1 LAPASSLPDVIV
13 RARAPG
19 KVVILGEYV
28 VLSGAPAL
36 VMAVERCARAS
47 LAESPDGRVHVETL
61 LGHTDR
67 TSGAAGAPTGIALI
81 DKVGAAAGAAPPPW
95 RGTLDSGE
103 LFLGGTKLGLG
114 SSAAALCA
122 WAGAWAAYCR
132 AHGVPVPPP
141 TAPGLIALHRDLQ
154 KGAGSG
160 IDVAASFTG
169 GMVRYAIDPER
180 MPQIGSVRM
189 PNGVGFAGIFAGS
202 SASTPGLV
210 ARYEAWL
217 TRDPASRFLTRT
229 LGGVAQA
236 GCQAANDGDTAGFLA
251 AVAEYGNGLEALG
264 QAMGVDLVT
273 AEHRRVGLEARKLG
287 VVYKISGAGGGD
299 LGLALSSQPEN
310 LAAFTARVADLGFQ
324 VVELTMDRQGLVVEE
339 PSE

>member
-1 LAPASSLPDVIV
+1 MIV

-36 VMAVERCARAS
+36 VMAVERHARAS
-47 LAESPDGRVHVETL
+47 LEASGDGRVHVETR
-61 LGHTDR
+61 LGRIGR
-67 TSGAAGAPTGIALI
+67 TSGPAGAPTGIDLI
-81 DKVGAAAGAAPPPW
+81 DRVCAAVRAPPPPW
-95 RGTLDSGE
+95 RASLDSGE
-103 LFLGGTKLGLG
+103 LFHRGTKLGLG

-122 WAGAWAAYCR
+122 WAGAWTAYCR
-132 AHGVPVPPP
+132 ANGVPTPPP
-141 TAPGLIALHRDLQ
+141 TAPGLIALHRELQ
-154 KGAGSG
+154 KGVGSG

-169 GMVRYAIDPER
+169 GMVRYAIDSER

-189 PNGVGFAGIFAGS
+189 PNGVGFAGIFAGA

-210 ARYEAWL
+210 ARYEAWVKG
-217 TRDPASRFLTRT
+217 DPPASSLLTRT
-229 LGGVAQA
+229 LRGVAQA
-236 GCQAANDGDTAGFLA
+236 GCQAASDGDAAGFLT

-264 QAMGVDLVT
+264 RAMGVDLVT
-273 AEHRRVGLEARKLG
+273 AEHRRIGLEARKLG

-310 LAAFTARVADLGFQ
+310 LAAFAARVADLGFQ
-324 VVELTMDRQGLVVEE
+324 VVELTIDRQGLVVEE

>member
-1 LAPASSLPDVIV
+1 MIV

-19 KVVILGEYV
+19 KVVILGEYI

-36 VMAVERCARAS
+36 VMAVARYARAS
-47 LAESPDGRVHVETL
+47 LEASGDGRVHVETRL
-61 LGHTDR
+61 AQVERASTD
-67 TSGAAGAPTGIALI
+67 AGAPTGVELI
-81 DKVGAAAGAAPPPW
+81 DRACAAARGAPPPW
-95 RGTLDSGE
+95 RGALDSGA
-103 LFLGGTKLGLG
+103 FFHGGLKLGLG

-132 AHGVPVPPP
+132 AHGVPVPGP
-141 TAPGLIALHRDLQ
+141 TAAGLIALHRELQ

-169 GMVRYAIDPER
+169 GMVRYAIDSER
-180 MPQIGSVRM
+180 APQIGSVRM

-202 SASTPGLV
+202 SASTPGLI

-217 TRDPASRFLTRT
+217 KGDPASSSLTRT
-229 LGGVAQA
+229 LKGVAQA
-236 GCQAANDGDTAGFLA
+236 GCRAASDGDAAGFLA
-251 AVAEYGNGLEALG
+251 AVAEYGKGLEALG
-264 QAMGVDLVT
+264 RAMGVDLVT
-273 AEHRRVGLEARKLG
+273 AEHRLIGLEARKLG

-299 LGLALSSQPEN
+299 LGLALSSQPED
-310 LAAFTARVADLGFQ
+310 LAAFKARVADLGFQ